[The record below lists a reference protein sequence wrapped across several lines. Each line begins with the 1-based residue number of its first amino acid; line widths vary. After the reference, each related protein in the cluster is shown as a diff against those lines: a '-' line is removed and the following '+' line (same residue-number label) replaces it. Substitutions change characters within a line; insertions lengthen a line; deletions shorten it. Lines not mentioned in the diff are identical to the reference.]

1 LLATPVERTA
11 GTYESPALVELG
23 TLQELTLCST
33 MDKKYGSSDGWTFM
47 GQAITC
53 NSA

>member
-1 LLATPVERTA
+1 MLATPEERT

-23 TLQELTLCST
+23 TLQELTLADCV
-33 MDKKYGSSDGWTFM
+33 DKKVGFSDGHTFM
-47 GQAITC
+47 GIVPITC

>member
-1 LLATPVERTA
+1 LLATPVERT

-23 TLQELTLCST
+23 TLQELTLADCV
-33 MDKKYGSSDGWTFM
+33 DKKWGPVDGHTLM
-47 GQAITC
+47 GVAITC

>member
-1 LLATPVERTA
+1 MLATPVERT

-23 TLQELTLCST
+23 TLQELTLSDFC
-33 MDKKYGSSDGWTFM
+33 DKKLGGTDGFTFM
-47 GQAITC
+47 GLAITC

>member
-1 LLATPVERTA
+1 MLATPMERT

-23 TLQELTLCST
+23 TLQELTLAECQ
-33 MDKKYGSSDGWTFM
+33 DKRFGPTDGHTLM
-47 GQAITC
+47 GIAIAC

>member
-1 LLATPVERTA
+1 MLATPEERT

-23 TLQELTLCST
+23 TLQDVTLCT
-33 MDKKYGSSDGWTFM
+33 DKKYGSSDGFTFM

>member
-1 LLATPVERTA
+1 MLATPVERT

-23 TLQELTLCST
+23 TLQELTLVSCS
-33 MDKKYGSSDGWTFM
+33 DKKWGASDGMTLM
-47 GQAITC
+47 GVPITC

>member
-1 LLATPVERTA
+1 MLATPVERT

-23 TLQELTLCST
+23 TLQELTLSCPS
-33 MDKKYGSSDGWTFM
+33 MDKKLGSSDGWTFM
-47 GQAITC
+47 GQPVTC

>member
-1 LLATPVERTA
+1 MLATPVERT

-23 TLQELTLCST
+23 TLQDLTLVCT
-33 MDKKYGSSDGWTFM
+33 DKKYGSSDGFTFM
-47 GQAITC
+47 GQPITC